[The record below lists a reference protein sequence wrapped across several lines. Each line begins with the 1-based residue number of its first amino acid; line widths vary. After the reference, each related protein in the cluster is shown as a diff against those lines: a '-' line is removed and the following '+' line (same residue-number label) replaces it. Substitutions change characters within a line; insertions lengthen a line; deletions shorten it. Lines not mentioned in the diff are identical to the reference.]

1 MTPQEAYFKCR
12 DNNKIDKRLEPII
25 IKSLQYAY
33 KYARDVI
40 KGRWKEAEP
49 IIIKNSCYA
58 YRYARDVIKG
68 KLPENMHNA
77 MILHRINEDSWAKY
91 YFDFIKS

>member
-12 DNNKIDKRLEPII
+12 DNNKIDKRLELII

-33 KYARDVI
+33 FYSKEVI
-40 KGRWKEAEP
+40 KGRWIEAEEF
-49 IIIKNSCYA
+49 IKKDA
-58 YRYARDVIKG
+58 YWAYYYVRDVIKG